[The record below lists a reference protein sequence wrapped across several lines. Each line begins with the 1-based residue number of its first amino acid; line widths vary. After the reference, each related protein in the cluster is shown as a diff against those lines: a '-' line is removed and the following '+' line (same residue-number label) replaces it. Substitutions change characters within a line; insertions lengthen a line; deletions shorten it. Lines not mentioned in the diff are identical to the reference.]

1 MLVDELHT
9 YLFNGQPHLLAAP
22 VASWLAASR
31 PFATFVETFHN
42 KIRKKI
48 RTTQGTENLL
58 DLQLELETAYWLLQ
72 ERTLHVDYEP
82 VPLRQGRAP
91 DFAVRYTTSMT
102 FMIEV
107 TRLRTEPGDAL
118 LTEPGS
124 PNERLIDSICRKL
137 RQLRPQQSN
146 VVVVGMEN
154 PLPSEDELRA
164 TLSTIQQRAERANAN
179 FLRRHHLHNR
189 ADFFQHYAQLSEIL
203 LRGQSMMEA
212 TPTMNWVNPQ
222 AKHPLPSKIR
232 TVLYRAAALSTS
244 NLS

>member
-1 MLVDELHT
+1 MNCTPTSSTVSPICWPNRWRRGLSSSRR
-9 YLFNGQPHLLAAP
+9 FAA
-22 VASWLAASR
+22 
-31 PFATFVETFHN
+31 FVETFHN

-72 ERTLHVDYEP
+72 ERILHIDYEP

-91 DFAVRYTTSMT
+91 DFAVRYTTSLT
-102 FMIEV
+102 FMVEV

-118 LTEPGS
+118 PTEPGS

-154 PLPSEDELRA
+154 PLPTDDALPA
-164 TLSTIQQRAERANAN
+164 TLSTIQQRAEQADAD
-179 FLRRHHLHNR
+179 FLRRHHLRNR
-189 ADFFQHYAQLSEIL
+189 ADFFRHYVQLSEII
-203 LRGQSMMEA
+203 LRGQTTAETTSA
-212 TPTMNWVNPQ
+212 LFWVNPQ
-222 AKHPLPSKIR
+222 AKHPLPSKVR
-232 TVLYRAAALSTS
+232 TALHRAAASSTS
-244 NLS
+244 EP